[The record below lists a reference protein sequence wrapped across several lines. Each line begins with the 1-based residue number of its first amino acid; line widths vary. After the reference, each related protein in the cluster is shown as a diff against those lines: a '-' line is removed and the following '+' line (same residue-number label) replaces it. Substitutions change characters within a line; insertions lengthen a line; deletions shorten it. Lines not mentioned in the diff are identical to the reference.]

1 MRACGDGEMMAD
13 PTIAHTVLEYTVLL
27 LFGGGGLL
35 KGREVWRNRNGN
47 DKLSGKIRQAVQN
60 AINAEAVPRAILFKK
75 HIGEAH
81 EPLLKELRGMRN
93 ELHTYIEIQKD
104 RDRRQHG

>member
-1 MRACGDGEMMAD
+1 MIAD
-13 PTIAHTVLEYTVLL
+13 PTIAHSLLEYAVLF

-35 KGREVWRNRNGN
+35 KSREWWRNKNGN
-47 DKLSGKIRQAVQN
+47 DKLSMKVEKAVKN
-60 AINAEAVPRAILFKK
+60 AISAEAVTRAILFKK

>member
-1 MRACGDGEMMAD
+1 MAD
-13 PTIAHTVLEYTVLL
+13 PTTAHSLIEYVILL
-27 LFGGGGLL
+27 LFGGGGIL
-35 KGREVWRNRNGN
+35 KSREYWRNKNGN

-60 AINAEAVPRAILFKK
+60 AINAEAVTRAILFKK

-81 EPLLKELRGMRN
+81 EPLLSELRGMRN
-93 ELHTYIEIQKD
+93 ELHTYIEVQKD